1 MHGPAEVHRVTQKSV
16 EIVIGKLASDEELRR
31 RFRHNRLATLR
42 SLAQEQ
48 GLELTTVEVAS
59 LEGADADAF
68 ERLAEALDPRVQKA
82 SLRPN
87 GAARGARD
95 EESR

>member
-1 MHGPAEVHRVTQKSV
+1 MTQKSV

-31 RFRHNRLATLR
+31 RFRQDRSATLR
-42 SLAQEQ
+42 ALAQEQ
-48 GLELTTVEVAS
+48 GLELTMVEVAS

-82 SLRPN
+82 CLKPN
-87 GAARGARD
+87 GEARAPQAK
-95 EESR
+95 EK